1 MDNLM
6 TNYTI
11 IDNNLITNLKLSNG
25 AYRCHNFLLSMCY
38 GPKDSCYP
46 SINYIAN
53 ALGTC
58 TRTINRYLKELV
70 ELGLILKRRR
80 GSISNIYTLL
90 QKKAGQAIEKV
101 QEVIKSAKKA
111 YKSNYRPYPKK
122 KESVFNDFEQRT
134 YDYDNLEEKLLGW
147 STKK

>member
-1 MDNLM
+1 
-6 TNYTI
+6 
-11 IDNNLITNLKLSNG
+11 
-25 AYRCHNFLLSMCY
+25 MCY

-101 QEVIKSAKKA
+101 QEIIKSAKKA
-111 YKSNYRPYPKK
+111 YKSNYKPYPNK
-122 KESVFNDFEQRT
+122 KESVFNNFEQRT